1 MHIIWFNWKD
11 RRNPQAGGAELVT
24 EELAQRL
31 VQDGHT
37 VTLVVAGF
45 HGAPAGEV
53 VHGVQVVR
61 VGSRYSVYWKAYR
74 YYVRS
79 HRDTAD
85 LVIDEMNTIPFFA
98 SWYARKPTFLF
109 VHQLARQIW
118 FYESWFPLNVIG
130 YLLEPVYLWLLR
142 ASRVITV
149 SESTKRDLM
158 RFGFR
163 ADRIS
168 IISEGLDSELEPLTQ
183 QALAAIQK
191 FPQPILLSLGAIRP
205 MKRTH
210 HIGKA
215 FEIAKQE
222 IPKLQLIVAGAAVGR
237 YGKRVLRMIERSPYA
252 SSISYRGPVS
262 REEKIKLLQCS
273 HLLCAT
279 SVKEGWGLIVTEA
292 ASQGTPAVV
301 YDVDGLRDSVKDE
314 VTGVVCKN
322 KTPSGLAKGVV
333 VMLGAATSSAA
344 YVVMREKARKWSNN
358 IKFDQM
364 YKDFISIIS

>member
-11 RRNPQAGGAELVT
+11 RRNPLAGGAELVT

-45 HGAPAGEV
+45 HGAPASEV
-53 VHGVQVVR
+53 VRGVQIVR
-61 VGSRYSVYWKAYR
+61 VGSRYSVNWKAYR
-74 YYVRS
+74 YYVRNL
-79 HRDTAD
+79 RDTAD

-158 RFGFR
+158 RFGFLS
-163 ADRIS
+163 DRIS
-168 IISEGLDSELEPLTQ
+168 IISEGIELEPLTQ

-191 FPQPILLSLGAIRP
+191 FPQPTLLSLGAIRP

-210 HIGKA
+210 HIVKA

-333 VMLGAATSSAA
+333 AMLDAATSSARYKA
-344 YVVMREKARKWSNN
+344 MREKAWRWSTD
-358 IKFDQM
+358 ITFTRMYDQF
-364 YKDFISIIS
+364 KKAIS